1 MSDSTDISIPAMV
14 DLVDGVWQDG
24 FTYTVT
30 AITDGSVNSGVF
42 YDSGI
47 TSVTFPLSL
56 TSIGNSAFELCSG
69 LTGELN
75 LGECTNLTSIGSY
88 AFANCSGLTSV
99 DLSGCTSLTSIGR
112 NAFQSCSG
120 LTGEL
125 NLSNCT
131 NLTSIGRD
139 AFQYCSG
146 LTSVDLS
153 GCTSLTSIGRYAFRN
168 CSALESVV
176 FPEGSTGWYV
186 TTSAT
191 VTSGTPVDVTNSSTN
206 ASNLTGQ
213 YVDYYWKRNA

>member
-56 TSIGNSAFELCSG
+56 TSIGN
-69 LTGELN
+69 
-75 LGECTNLTSIGSY
+75 Y
-88 AFANCSGLTSV
+88 AFRGCSGLTSISLPSSLTSIGNGAFYYCTKFTSV
-99 DLSGCTSLTSIGR
+99 DLSNCTSLTSIGDS
-112 NAFQSCSG
+112 AFYYCTK
-120 LTGEL
+120 LTSVD
-125 NLSNCT
+125 LSNCT

-153 GCTSLTSIGRYAFRN
+153 GCTNLTSIGSWAFN
-168 CSALESVV
+168 GCSALKSVV
-176 FPEGSTGWYV
+176 FPVGSTGWEVSTSSSMTNPRSVSV
-186 TTSAT
+186 TD
-191 VTSGTPVDVTNSSTN
+191 PSTN

-213 YVDYYWKRNA
+213 YSTYYWKRNA